1 MVIPGEWAIEIKL
14 LRPFGDNDKE
24 AEHWASKIIHPYYG
38 NGSAVGDTLKLL
50 ESGFAEKKAIML
62 FSFEHDVPQ
71 IDTEITLKIFEMIV
85 TGIHKKKLS
94 ERITVERRNLIHPA
108 FQVLKVVGWE
118 IWN

>member
-1 MVIPGEWAIEIKL
+1 M
-14 LRPFGDNDKE
+14 
-24 AEHWASKIIHPYYG
+24 
-38 NGSAVGDTLKLL
+38 
-50 ESGFAEKKAIML
+50 ML